1 MNKKFYISND
11 FKFIQGLG
19 NLVNVSSA
27 THMKRSDA
35 QQYISIHPDHK
46 IIKLNK
52 KKNNASYVVS
62 TNQVFLGEDNKPV
75 SSIGQA
81 KAFNSPTD
89 AYDYLD
95 KKMFIITNIIGKPM
109 VVDEEYRKIKR
120 ESTIPQI
127 NKLTKDNTGRISFRQ
142 NTKDIVAKNSSN
154 ICAICGKPIF
164 SYQEDFSVD
173 HITPLSRGGT
183 NDISNLRATHKFCN
197 TLKDNMTDEEM
208 YSTVSDIVCYNLFN
222 KPDSDMGVRI
232 IRSMV
237 RGMIKGSNIS

>member
-46 IIKLNK
+46 IIKLGK
-52 KKNNASYVVS
+52 KKNSASYVVS

-75 SSIGQA
+75 SSISQA

-95 KKMFIITNIIGKPM
+95 KKMLIITNIIGKPM

-164 SYQEDFSVD
+164 SYREDFSVD
-173 HITPLSRGGT
+173 HIIPLSRGGT